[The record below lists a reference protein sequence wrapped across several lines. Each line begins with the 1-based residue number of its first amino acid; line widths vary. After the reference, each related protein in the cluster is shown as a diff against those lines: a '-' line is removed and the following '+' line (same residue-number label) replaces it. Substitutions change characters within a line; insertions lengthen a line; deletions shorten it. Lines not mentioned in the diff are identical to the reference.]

1 MKIQQKHINLPI
13 KAKRQWLNRSGV
25 FTQRNMT

>member
-1 MKIQQKHINLPI
+1 MEIQQKHINFPI
-13 KAKRQWLNRSGV
+13 KAKQQRPNRSGV